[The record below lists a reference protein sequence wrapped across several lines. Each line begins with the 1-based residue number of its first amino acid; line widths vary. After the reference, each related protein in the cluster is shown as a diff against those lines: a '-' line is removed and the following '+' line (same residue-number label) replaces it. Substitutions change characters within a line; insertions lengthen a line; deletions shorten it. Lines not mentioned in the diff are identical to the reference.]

1 MRLPCYQGE
10 PKVTPARLIKL
21 AFDDA
26 FNITPTVLLRM
37 KTLLNCCAILDF
49 LFGLTNIYLSVV
61 LSFPQGRES
70 MVQTALN
77 WRDN

>member
-1 MRLPCYQGE
+1 MNIFS
-10 PKVTPARLIKL
+10 TLIPNVSL
-21 AFDDA
+21 
-26 FNITPTVLLRM
+26 IELLVLSNVIGAVSLMASMSRS
-37 KTLLNCCAILDF
+37 F
-49 LFGLTNIYLSVV
+49 LSVV